1 MAAFL
6 RKMCI
11 LEMFDDEDEDIHR
24 LLAKRSINTLSVIN
38 MTTRRSFMP
47 KVTDYMAVVGQMA
60 VPQHIDDFKMHYR
73 ISRDVFHIILE
84 SVQDLLIRGGRGP
97 HDTVTP
103 EKQLLVCFSYLAT
116 NQSMRETAHF
126 FNLSKSTVHQIIK
139 EVCNILVNLRDRI
152 IRWPS
157 PRQQTEIATE
167 VEAVCSLPGVTGFI
181 DGTHIRLSAA
191 IGGERDYYNR
201 KGYPSIQLQAVVDN
215 NMKIINAYTGWPGCV
230 HDARVLRNSSV
241 YIKAE
246 AGELFSQNY
255 HIFGDNAY
263 PLRNWLVTPFKN
275 FGNLTRQQIKFNKRL
290 SGVRQTVERAFGHL
304 KGRFR
309 RLRDVP
315 LHDHKEVCNL
325 IIACCVL
332 HNLCIINED
341 DVEGYIEYE
350 EEDPNNF
357 PNVYQ
362 NGHAGVLRRLQ
373 LVNIP

>member
-103 EKQLLVCFSYLAT
+103 EKQLLVCVSYLAT

-139 EVCNILVNLRDRI
+139 EVCNILVNLRDR
-152 IRWPS
+152 
-157 PRQQTEIATE
+157 
-167 VEAVCSLPGVTGFI
+167 V
-181 DGTHIRLSAA
+181 
-191 IGGERDYYNR
+191 R
-201 KGYPSIQLQAVVDN
+201 KCQ
-215 NMKIINAYTGWPGCV
+215 
-230 HDARVLRNSSV
+230 
-241 YIKAE
+241 
-246 AGELFSQNY
+246 
-255 HIFGDNAY
+255 
-263 PLRNWLVTPFKN
+263 
-275 FGNLTRQQIKFNKRL
+275 
-290 SGVRQTVERAFGHL
+290 
-304 KGRFR
+304 
-309 RLRDVP
+309 
-315 LHDHKEVCNL
+315 
-325 IIACCVL
+325 
-332 HNLCIINED
+332 
-341 DVEGYIEYE
+341 
-350 EEDPNNF
+350 
-357 PNVYQ
+357 
-362 NGHAGVLRRLQ
+362 
-373 LVNIP
+373 